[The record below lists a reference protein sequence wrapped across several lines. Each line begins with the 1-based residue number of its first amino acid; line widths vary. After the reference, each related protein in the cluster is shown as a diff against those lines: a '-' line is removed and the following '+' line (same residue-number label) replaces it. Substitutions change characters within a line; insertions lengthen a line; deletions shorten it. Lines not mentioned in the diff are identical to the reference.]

1 MENNDI
7 LEALESAEIA
17 LIGYV
22 GDITIDKRL
31 TWVYGILVGWNDES
45 LKEYA
50 ERHNVSKS
58 EIRRLKEYRNRYV
71 FLKKKLTK
79 KKNTIK
85 KLWFQAAWKDFIM
98 DIFAKNTRRI
108 EKGYKQAY
116 WKVFDVFYQLA
127 QNMKGNKKNG
137 K

>member
-85 KLWFQAAWKDFIM
+85 KL
-98 DIFAKNTRRI
+98 
-108 EKGYKQAY
+108 
-116 WKVFDVFYQLA
+116 
-127 QNMKGNKKNG
+127 
-137 K
+137 